1 MSMHILIVG
10 GGRVGAAL
18 AGLLLEGGHQVTV
31 VDDRPAVLARLRAKL
46 GADHA
51 AEGGMTDPAA
61 LEAAGI
67 RGSDVVAAVTAVDE
81 QNLVIACLARYH
93 YRIPRTVARI
103 VDPARAWMY
112 TPEMGV
118 DVALNQ
124 ADIMAHV
131 VAEELSLGEMTILL
145 KLRRGRYALVE
156 ERLHPAA
163 PAVGR
168 RVGDLPLPRECVVVA
183 VLRDGRAILH
193 DPATVLQA
201 ADELLAVVHRS
212 AVPQLSR
219 LLGPA
224 AAAPPEAGVTR
235 A

>member
-1 MSMHILIVG
+1 VSSRILIVG

-18 AGLLLEGGHQVTV
+18 AGLLVEDGHPVTV
-31 VDDRPAVLARLRAKL
+31 LDDRPAVVARLRTQL
-46 GADHA
+46 GGERV

-67 RGSDVVAAVTAVDE
+67 RGVEVVAAVTAADA

-93 YRIPRTVARI
+93 YRVPRTVARI

-118 DVALNQ
+118 DVAVDQ
-124 ADIMAHV
+124 ADIIAHV

-145 KLRRGRYALVE
+145 KLRKGRYALVE
-156 ERLHPAA
+156 ERLHPTA

-168 RVGDLPLPRECVVVA
+168 CVGDLPLPRECVVVA
-183 VLRDGRAILH
+183 VLREGRAILH

-201 ADELLAVVHRS
+201 DDELLAVVHRD
-212 AVPQLSR
+212 AAARLSQ
-219 LLGPA
+219 LLGHAPA
-224 AAAPPEAGVTR
+224 AAPAGGITR